1 MLFVKMCPPFF
12 LPHSGGLDIPAPTK
26 EARFGL
32 FFLACERVKIFMA
45 WNVFGATTPAPYH
58 THQENQDYYGHI
70 AVDGACLLVAADG
83 AGSCPMSRVG
93 AEYAVT
99 RAITIFTSSTPTA
112 RDAEALITQ
121 VRKDFLETFGEDH
134 KDYSCTLTL
143 VMLNGARWC
152 SATIGDAFSMVLD
165 EQGEWVCCSGGE
177 VGEYAN
183 ETVFLNSKHATPM
196 VCEGESPVFA
206 AVSTDGLQGVSFQ
219 GGDPFPGFWG
229 PVSQFTTAE
238 DVTEMFHSM
247 CGKGRVVDDTTLLC
261 ATRGGAGQGAV
272 ED

>member
-1 MLFVKMCPPFF
+1 MCPPFF
-12 LPHSGGLDIPAPTK
+12 FCPIPGDWIYQPNQGSTIWTI
-26 EARFGL
+26 L
-32 FFLACERVKIFMA
+32 LACERVKIFMA

-70 AVDGACLLVAADG
+70 TVDGTCLLVAADG
-83 AGSCPMSRVG
+83 SGSCPMSQVG

-99 RAITIFTSSTPTA
+99 RAITLFTSSTPTNPTA
-112 RDAEALITQ
+112 EDAEALITQ

-143 VMLNGARWC
+143 VMLTSTRWR

-165 EQGEWVCCSGGE
+165 EHGEWVCCSGGE

-238 DVTEMFHSM
+238 DVMEMFHSM